1 MITLKTI
8 ISRRTLV
15 RIISFSVAIIAVL
28 AAADIVYMCRLSR
41 AERSIEYGYQEAVE
55 ELAQSADKISATLTK
70 GLYASSPQMMQ
81 KLSSELMSEA
91 TNAKNALTKLPVAT
105 SNLEKTEKFLS
116 QIGNYANSLSAT
128 AADGTTPSIEDYETM
143 STLCDNAETFAIELW
158 SLKSKLLTNDK
169 TITELFSELED
180 GGESFLSDGLTTVEE
195 GFENTPKLIYD
206 GPFSDHIL
214 EKTSQMLENA
224 EEISEEEAREIAAK
238 YCGLESYQLKTS
250 EYSEEGTMPSY
261 RFTANGISCSV
272 TKNGGYVSYMLRRQS
287 VRSTNITSEQAVSF
301 AKSYLESIGIESMT
315 ETYYETYNG
324 VCTINFAYS
333 EDGVTCYTDLIKVA
347 VALDDGEVIGYDARG
362 FLMNHVERTL
372 SDPTLSENE
381 CQSKLSPML
390 RVVSSQMAV
399 IPSDS
404 VEEKLC
410 YEYKCQ
416 STDGRTVLVYVNTET
431 GEEEDILILLE
442 TEGSVLTV

>member
-1 MITLKTI
+1 MKTI

-28 AAADIVYMCRLSR
+28 AAVDIVYMCRLSR
-41 AERSIEYGYQEAVE
+41 AESSTEYGYQEAVE
-55 ELAQSADKISATLTK
+55 ELAQSADKISTTLTK
-70 GLYASSPQMMQ
+70 GLFASSPKMMQ
-81 KLSSELMSEA
+81 KLSSELLSEA
-91 TNAKNALTKLPVAT
+91 SNAKNALTKLPVAT

-116 QIGNYANSLSAT
+116 QIGNYAYAMSAT
-128 AADGTTPSIEDYETM
+128 AADGTTPSYEDYQTM
-143 STLCDNAETFAIELW
+143 STLCDNAEAFAGELW
-158 SLKSKLLTNDK
+158 SLKSKLLSNDK

-180 GGESFLSDGLTTVEE
+180 GGESFLADGLSTVEE

-214 EKTSQMLENA
+214 EKTSEMLENA
-224 EEISEEEAREIAAK
+224 EEVTEDEAKEIAAS
-238 YCGLESYQLKTS
+238 YCGLEAYRMKTA

-261 RFTANGISCSV
+261 RFTASGVTCSV
-272 TKNGGYVSYMLRRQS
+272 TKSGGYVCYMLKRQE
-287 VRSTNITSEQAVSF
+287 VKTSNLGAEEAVE
-301 AKSYLESIGIESMT
+301 AAQTYLENLGIEDMT

-324 VCTINFAYS
+324 VCTVNFAYS

-347 VALDDGEVIGYDARG
+347 VALDDGEIIGYDARG
-362 FLMNHVERTL
+362 FLMNHVEREL
-372 SDPTLSENE
+372 LEPTLSETE
-381 CQSKLSPML
+381 YQSNLSPML
-390 RVVSSQMAV
+390 TVIGSGMAV

-404 VEEKLC
+404 VDEKLC
-410 YEYKCQ
+410 YEYRCQ
-416 STDGRTVLVYVNTET
+416 STDGKTVLVYVNTET

>member
-1 MITLKTI
+1 MKTI

-15 RIISFSVAIIAVL
+15 RIISFAVAIIAVL
-28 AAADIVYMCRLSR
+28 AAADIMYMLRLSK
-41 AERSIEYGYQEAVE
+41 AESSIEYGYQEAVE

-81 KLSSELMSEA
+81 KLSSELLSEA
-91 TNAKNALTKLPVAT
+91 TSAKNALTKLPVAT

-116 QIGNYANSLSAT
+116 QIGNYAYSLSAA
-128 AADGTTPSIEDYETM
+128 AADGSTPSYEDYQTM
-143 STLCDNAETFAIELW
+143 STLCDNASTFSDELW
-158 SLKSKLLTNDK
+158 SLKSKLLSNDK

-180 GGESFLSDGLTTVEE
+180 GGESFLYDGLSTVEE

-214 EKTSQMLENA
+214 EKTSVMLENA
-224 EEISEEEAREIAAK
+224 EEVTEDEAREIAAS
-238 YCGLESYQLKTS
+238 YCVLDSYQLKS
-250 EYSEEGTMPSY
+250 CEYSEEGTMPSY
-261 RFTANGISCSV
+261 RFTSNGVSCSV
-272 TKNGGYVSYMLRRQS
+272 TKNGGYVCYMLKRQN
-287 VRSTNITSEQAVSF
+287 VRSSNLSAEEAVES
-301 AKSYLESIGIESMT
+301 AKEYLSSMGIESMT

-324 VCTINFAYS
+324 VCTVNFAYS
-333 EDGVTCYTDLIKVA
+333 QDGVTCYTDLIKVA
-347 VALDDGEVIGYDARG
+347 VALDDGNVIGYDARG

-372 SDPTLSENE
+372 SEPSLSETE
-381 CQSKLSPML
+381 CQSNLSPML
-390 RVVSSQMAV
+390 SVISSQLAV

-442 TEGSVLTV
+442 TEESVLTV

>member
-1 MITLKTI
+1 MKTI

-15 RIISFSVAIIAVL
+15 RIISFSAAIIAVL
-28 AAADIVYMCRLSR
+28 AAADIMYMFRLSR
-41 AERSIEYGYQEAVE
+41 AESSIEYGYQEAVE

-116 QIGNYANSLSAT
+116 QIGNYAYSLSEA
-128 AADGTTPSIEDYETM
+128 AADGSSPSYEDYQTM
-143 STLCDNAETFAIELW
+143 SALCDNAEAFSDELW
-158 SLKSKLLTNDK
+158 SLKSKLLSNDK
-169 TITELFSELED
+169 TISELFSELED
-180 GGESFLSDGLTTVEE
+180 GGESFLSDSLTTVED

-214 EKTSQMLENA
+214 EKTSAMLENA
-224 EEISEEEAREIAAK
+224 EEISEDEAREIAAR
-238 YCGLESYQLKTS
+238 YCGLEEYQLKTA

-261 RFTANGISCSV
+261 RFSANGVSCSV

-287 VRSTNITSEQAVSF
+287 VRSSNLTAEEAVET
-301 AKSYLESIGIESMT
+301 AKEYLENLGIEDMT

-324 VCTINFAYS
+324 VCTVNFAF
-333 EDGVTCYTDLIKVA
+333 EQDGVTCYTDLIKVA
-347 VALDDGEVIGYDARG
+347 VALDDGEITGYDARG
-362 FLMNHVERTL
+362 FLMNHVEREL
-372 SDPTLSENE
+372 SEPTLSETE
-381 CQSKLSPML
+381 CQSNLSPML
-390 RVVSSQMAV
+390 SVTSSGIAV
-399 IPSDS
+399 IPTDS

-416 STDGRTVLVYVNTET
+416 STDGKTVLVYVNTET

-442 TEGSVLTV
+442 TEGSVLTA

>member
-1 MITLKTI
+1 M
-8 ISRRTLV
+8 
-15 RIISFSVAIIAVL
+15 AIIAVL

-41 AERSIEYGYQEAVE
+41 AESSIEYGYQEAVE

-81 KLSSELMSEA
+81 KLSSELLSEA
-91 TNAKNALTKLPVAT
+91 SNAKNALTKLPVAT

-116 QIGNYANSLSAT
+116 QIGNYAYAMSAT
-128 AADGTTPSIEDYETM
+128 TADGTTPSYEDYQTM
-143 STLCDNAETFAIELW
+143 STLCDNAEAFADELW
-158 SLKSKLLTNDK
+158 SLKSKLLSNDK

-180 GGESFLSDGLTTVEE
+180 GGGSFLADGLSTVEE

-214 EKTSQMLENA
+214 EKTSVMLENA
-224 EEISEEEAREIAAK
+224 EEISEDEAKEIAAS
-238 YCGLESYQLKTS
+238 YCGLEAYQMKTA

-261 RFTANGISCSV
+261 RFTANGVTCSV
-272 TKNGGYVSYMLRRQS
+272 TKNGGYVCYMLKR
-287 VRSTNITSEQAVSF
+287 QAVKTSNLG
-301 AKSYLESIGIESMT
+301 AEEAVEAAQTYLENLGIEDMT

-324 VCTINFAYS
+324 VCTVNFAYS

-347 VALDDGEVIGYDARG
+347 VALDDGEIIGYDARG
-362 FLMNHVERTL
+362 FLMNHVEREL
-372 SDPTLSENE
+372 GEPTLSETE
-381 CQSKLSPML
+381 CQANLSPML
-390 RVVSSQMAV
+390 TVTGSGMAV

-410 YEYKCQ
+410 YEYRCQ
-416 STDGRTVLVYVNTET
+416 STDGKTVLVYVNTET

>member
-1 MITLKTI
+1 MKTI

-15 RIISFSVAIIAVL
+15 RIISFATAITCVL
-28 AAADIVYMCRLSR
+28 AAADIMYMCRLSR
-41 AERSIEYGYQEAVE
+41 AEKSIEYGYQEAVE
-55 ELAQSADKISATLTK
+55 ELAQSADRISATLTK

-91 TNAKNALTKLPVAT
+91 TTAKNALTKLPVAT

-116 QIGNYANSLSAT
+116 QIGNYATSLSEA
-128 AADGTTPSIEDYETM
+128 AADGTSPSYEDYQTM
-143 STLCDNAETFAIELW
+143 STLCDNAEAFSDELW
-158 SLKSKLLTNDK
+158 SLKSKLLSNDR
-169 TITELFSELED
+169 TISELFSDLED
-180 GGESFLSDGLTTVEE
+180 GGESFLTDSLLAVED

-214 EKTSQMLENA
+214 EKSSEMLENA
-224 EEISEEEAREIAAK
+224 EEISEDEAREIAAS
-238 YCGLESYQLKTS
+238 YCGLESYQLKTA
-250 EYSEEGTMPSY
+250 EYAEEGTMPSY

-272 TKNGGYVSYMLRRQS
+272 TKNGGYVCYMLRRQN
-287 VRSTNITSEQAVSF
+287 VRTSNMSAEEAVES
-301 AKSYLESIGIESMT
+301 AKTYLENLGIEDMS

-324 VCTINFAYS
+324 VCTVNFAYS
-333 EDGVTCYTDLIKVA
+333 QDGVVCYTDLIKVA
-347 VALDDGEVIGYDARG
+347 VALDDGEIIGYDARG
-362 FLMNHVERTL
+362 FLMNHIERTL
-372 SDPTLSENE
+372 SEPTLSETE
-381 CQSKLSPML
+381 CQSNLSPML
-390 RVVSSQMAV
+390 SVVSSGIAI

-416 STDGRTVLVYVNTET
+416 STDGKTVLVYVNTET

-442 TEGSVLTV
+442 TEGSVLTI

>member
-1 MITLKTI
+1 MKTI

-15 RIISFSVAIIAVL
+15 RIISFASAIIAVL
-28 AAADIVYMCRLSR
+28 AAADIMYMLRLSR

-91 TNAKNALTKLPVAT
+91 ASAKNALTKLPVAT
-105 SNLEKTEKFLS
+105 SNLERTEKFLS
-116 QIGNYANSLSAT
+116 QIGNYANSLSEA
-128 AADGTTPSIEDYETM
+128 AADGTTPSYEDYLTM
-143 STLCDNAETFAIELW
+143 STLCDNAEAFSDELW

-169 TITELFSELED
+169 SISELFNDFED
-180 GGESFLSDGLTTVEE
+180 GGESFLSDSLTTVED

-214 EKTSQMLENA
+214 EKTSMMLENA
-224 EEISEEEAREIAAK
+224 EEVSEDEAREIAAK
-238 YCGLESYQLKTS
+238 YCGLEAYQLKTA

-261 RFTANGISCSV
+261 RFTDNGVSCSV
-272 TKNGGYVSYMLRRQS
+272 TKNGGYVCYMLKRQNVKS
-287 VRSTNITSEQAVSF
+287 DNLSAEEAVEK
-301 AKSYLESIGIESMT
+301 AQTYLENLGMEDMT

-324 VCTINFAYS
+324 VCTVNFAY
-333 EDGVTCYTDLIKVA
+333 EQDGVTCYTDLIKVA
-347 VALDDGEVIGYDARG
+347 VALDDGEIIGYDARG
-362 FLMNHVERTL
+362 FLMNHADREI
-372 SDPTLSENE
+372 SEPTLSETE
-381 CQSKLSPML
+381 CQSNLSPML
-390 RVVSSQMAV
+390 SVTSSGMAI

-410 YEYKCQ
+410 YEYKCV
-416 STDGRTVLVYVNTET
+416 STTGNTVLVYVNTET

>member
-15 RIISFSVAIIAVL
+15 RIISFATAIIAVL
-28 AAADIVYMCRLSR
+28 AAADIMYMCRLSR
-41 AERSIEYGYQEAVE
+41 AERSIEYRYQEAVE
-55 ELAQSADKISATLTK
+55 ELAQSADKISASLTK

-81 KLSSELMSEA
+81 KLSSELLSEA

-116 QIGNYANSLSAT
+116 QIGNYATSLSRT
-128 AADGTTPSIEDYETM
+128 AADGATPSYEDYETM
-143 STLCDNAETFAIELW
+143 SILCDNASTFSDELW
-158 SLKSKLLTNDK
+158 TLKSKLLTNDK
-169 TITELFSELED
+169 SITELFSELED
-180 GGESFLSDGLTTVEE
+180 GGESFLADGLSTVEE

-214 EKTSQMLENA
+214 EKTSMMLENA
-224 EEISEEEAREIAAK
+224 EEISEDEARTIAAS
-238 YCGLESYQLKTS
+238 YCGLEPYQLKTA
-250 EYSEEGTMPSY
+250 EYAEEGTMPSY
-261 RFTANGISCSV
+261 RFTANGVSCSV
-272 TKNGGYVSYMLRRQS
+272 TKNGGYVAYMLKRQNVKS
-287 VRSTNITSEQAVSF
+287 SNISAEEAVES
-301 AKSYLESIGIESMT
+301 ARSYLDSMGIESMT

-324 VCTINFAYS
+324 VCTVNFAYS

-347 VALDDGEVIGYDARG
+347 VALDDGEIIGYDARG

-372 SDPTLSENE
+372 SEPALSETE
-381 CQSKLSPML
+381 CQSDLSPML
-390 RVVSSQMAV
+390 SVISSQLAV

-416 STDGRTVLVYVNTET
+416 STDGKTVLVYVNTET

-442 TEGSVLTV
+442 TEGSVLTI

>member
-28 AAADIVYMCRLSR
+28 AAADIVYMCRLSK

-55 ELAQSADKISATLTK
+55 ELAQSADKIFATLTK

-81 KLSSELMSEA
+81 KLSSELLSEA
-91 TNAKNALTKLPVAT
+91 SVAKNALTKLPVAN

-116 QIGNYANSLSAT
+116 QIGNYANSLSET
-128 AADGTTPSIEDYETM
+128 AAGGTERSYEDYLTM
-143 STLCDNAETFAIELW
+143 SSLCDNAEAFSESLW

-180 GGESFLSDGLTTVEE
+180 GGESFLSESLVSVED

-214 EKTSQMLENA
+214 EKTSSMLENA
-224 EEISEEEAREIAAK
+224 DEISEDEAREIAAK
-238 YCGLESYQLKTS
+238 YCGLDAHKLKTA
-250 EYSEEGTMPSY
+250 EYSVEGRMPSY
-261 RFTANGISCSV
+261 RFTADGVSCSV
-272 TKNGGYVSYMLRRQS
+272 TKNGGYVCYMLRRRE
-287 VRSTNITSEQAVSF
+287 VKTSDLTAEEAV
-301 AKSYLESIGIESMT
+301 ARAEEYLRSIGIDNMT

-324 VCTINFAYS
+324 ICTVNFAYD

-347 VALDDGEVIGYDARG
+347 VALDNGEITGYDARG
-362 FLMNHVERTL
+362 FLMNHTERTL
-372 SDPTLSENE
+372 SDPTLSETE
-381 CQSKLSPML
+381 CQENLSPML
-390 RVVSSQMAV
+390 SVISSGMAV

-404 VEEKLC
+404 VDEKLC
-410 YEYKCQ
+410 YEYKCL
-416 STDGRTVLVYVNTET
+416 SDDGKTVLVYVNTET

>member
-1 MITLKTI
+1 MKTI

-15 RIISFSVAIIAVL
+15 RIISFSAAIIAVL
-28 AAADIVYMCRLSR
+28 AAADITYMCRLSR
-41 AERSIEYGYQEAVE
+41 AERAIESGYQEAVE

-70 GLYASSPQMMQ
+70 GLYATSPQMMQ
-81 KLSSELMSEA
+81 KLSSELLSEA
-91 TNAKNALTKLPVAT
+91 STAKNALTKLPVAT

-116 QIGNYANSLSAT
+116 QIGNYAYSLSAT
-128 AADGTTPSIEDYETM
+128 AADGTAPSYEDYQTM
-143 STLCDNAETFAIELW
+143 STLCDNASSFSDELW
-158 SLKSKLLTNDK
+158 ALKSKLLTNDK
-169 TITELFSELED
+169 SITELFSELED
-180 GGESFLSDGLTTVEE
+180 GGESFLMDGLSTVEE

-214 EKTSQMLENA
+214 EKTSEMLENA
-224 EEISEEEAREIAAK
+224 EAISEDEAKEIAAS
-238 YCGLESYQLKTS
+238 YCGLEAYQMKTA

-261 RFTANGISCSV
+261 RFTANGVSCSV
-272 TKNGGYVSYMLRRQS
+272 TKNGGFVAYMLKKQS
-287 VRSTNITSEQAVSF
+287 VRNTNLSAGEAVET
-301 AKSYLESIGIESMT
+301 AKEYLENLGIESMT

-324 VCTINFAYS
+324 VCTVNFAYS
-333 EDGVTCYTDLIKVA
+333 ENGVTCYTDLIKVA
-347 VALDDGEVIGYDARG
+347 VALDDGEIIGYDARG
-362 FLMNHVERTL
+362 FLMNHVERNL
-372 SDPTLSENE
+372 AEPTFSETE

-390 RVVSSQMAV
+390 TVTGSGLAV

-416 STDGRTVLVYVNTET
+416 STDGNTVLVYVNTET

-442 TEGSVLTV
+442 TEGSVLTI

>member
-15 RIISFSVAIIAVL
+15 RIISFAVAIIAVL
-28 AAADIVYMCRLSR
+28 AAADVVYMCRLSR

-81 KLSSELMSEA
+81 KLSSELLSEA
-91 TNAKNALTKLPVAT
+91 VNAKNALTRLPVAT

-116 QIGNYANSLSAT
+116 QIGNYAYSLSAT
-128 AADGTTPSIEDYETM
+128 AADGSTPSYEDYVTM
-143 STLCDNAETFAIELW
+143 SSLCDNAEAFSNELW
-158 SLKSKLLTNDK
+158 SLKSKLLSNDK
-169 TITELFSELED
+169 TITELFSELDD
-180 GGESFLSDGLTTVEE
+180 GGESFLSDGLSTVEE

-214 EKTSQMLENA
+214 EKTSEILSNA
-224 EEISEEEAREIAAK
+224 EEVSEEEAREIAAK

-261 RFTANGISCSV
+261 RFTSNGVSVSV
-272 TKNGGYVSYMLRRQS
+272 TKNGGYVSYMLKRQS
-287 VRSTNITSEQAVSF
+287 VRSSDLSAEEAVES
-301 AKSYLESIGIESMT
+301 AKKYLENIGIESME

-324 VCTINFAYS
+324 VCTVNFAYT
-333 EDGVTCYTDLIKVA
+333 ENGVTCYTDLIKVA
-347 VALDDGEVIGYDARG
+347 VALDDGEIIGYDARG

-372 SDPTLSENE
+372 SEPTLSETE

-390 RVVSSQMAV
+390 SVESSGLAV

-410 YEYKCQ
+410 YEYKCH
-416 STDGRTVLVYVNTET
+416 STDGHTVLVYVNTET

>member
-41 AERSIEYGYQEAVE
+41 AESSIEYGYQEAVE

-81 KLSSELMSEA
+81 KLSSELLSEA

-116 QIGNYANSLSAT
+116 QVGNYAYSLSAS
-128 AADGTTPSIEDYETM
+128 AADGSTPSYEDYEIM
-143 STLCDNAETFAIELW
+143 STLCDNASAFSDELW
-158 SLKSKLLTNDK
+158 ALKSKLLSNDK
-169 TITELFSELED
+169 TISELFSELED
-180 GGESFLSDGLTTVEE
+180 GGESFLTDSLSTVEE

-214 EKTSQMLENA
+214 EKSSRMLENV
-224 EEISEEEAREIAAK
+224 EEISEDEARDIAAN
-238 YCGLESYQLKTS
+238 YCGLESYQLKTA

-261 RFTANGISCSV
+261 RFTADGVSCSV
-272 TKNGGYVSYMLRRQS
+272 TKNGGYVCYMLRRQA
-287 VRSTNITSEQAVSF
+287 VRTANLTAEEAVES
-301 AKSYLESIGIESMT
+301 AKTYLENLGIEDMR

-324 VCTINFAYS
+324 VCTVNFAY
-333 EDGVTCYTDLIKVA
+333 EQDGVTCYTDLIKVA
-347 VALDDGEVIGYDARG
+347 VALDDGEITGYDARG
-362 FLMNHVERTL
+362 FLMNHAEREL
-372 SDPTLSENE
+372 SEPTLSETE
-381 CQSKLSPML
+381 CQGDLSPML
-390 RVVSSQMAV
+390 SVTSSGLAI
-399 IPSDS
+399 IPTDS

-416 STDGRTVLVYVNTET
+416 STDGKTVLVYVNADS